1 MSDVE
6 HLFIHLL
13 AIYISSLEKG
23 LFRFS
28 DHWYLKIIILSEL
41 SQKEKDKYHMISLIC
56 GI

>member
-13 AIYISSLEKG
+13 AIHISSLEKG